1 MQFDQDMCKNFG
13 KQNSTLG
20 SVVPLA
26 MFYSSFRGAAG
37 DTDLNFRKV
46 STSGSGLLPTP
57 RFISSAANA
66 VAPEKTDKHFKE
78 VVFEIHIQM
87 LRKQIFEG
95 FKERKKILFRTLQT
109 LSKIEMC
116 QFAFLI
122 S

>member
-1 MQFDQDMCKNFG
+1 MTKISNFG

-46 STSGSGLLPTP
+46 STSGSGLLPTS

-95 FKERKKILFRTLQT
+95 FKGEKKDFFELCRL
-109 LSKIEMC
+109 C
-116 QFAFLI
+116 QRLKCVNLPF
-122 S
+122 

>member
-1 MQFDQDMCKNFG
+1 MQFDQDLCKNFG

-46 STSGSGLLPTP
+46 STSGSGLLPTS

-66 VAPEKTDKHFKE
+66 VAPEKTDKHFKAVE
-78 VVFEIHIQM
+78 NLKF
-87 LRKQIFEG
+87 IFKCLG
-95 FKERKKILFRTLQT
+95 NKF
-109 LSKIEMC
+109 
-116 QFAFLI
+116 
-122 S
+122 

>member
-1 MQFDQDMCKNFG
+1 MKFDQDLCKHFG
-13 KQNSTLG
+13 KPNSTLG

-26 MFYSSFRGAAG
+26 MFYSSFRGAAD

-46 STSGSGLLPTP
+46 STSGSGLLPTS

-66 VAPEKTDKHFKE
+66 VAPEKTDKHFKA

-87 LRKQIFEG
+87 LGKQIFEG
-95 FKERKKILFRTLQT
+95 FKGKKRLFRTLQT

>member
-1 MQFDQDMCKNFG
+1 MQFDQDLCKNFG

-37 DTDLNFRKV
+37 DTDLNFTKV

-66 VAPEKTDKHFKE
+66 VAPEKTDKHFKAVE
-78 VVFEIHIQM
+78 NLKF
-87 LRKQIFEG
+87 IFKCLG
-95 FKERKKILFRTLQT
+95 NKFLKALGDKKKTF
-109 LSKIEMC
+109 SN
-116 QFAFLI
+116 FAD
-122 S
+122 SVKD